1 MCCCFL
7 LGECR
12 LWSPPPLLVGILRVS
27 WESVLRPHIE
37 RLKIVNKKRP
47 KVWYQLKGIF
57 WLISLITSLLLSLV
71 YLFSLG
77 GTPSRNTP
85 FPHSLCCPCLQVPV
99 GTIIREHPS
108 RDILHDLLLP
118 DSSCV
123 VAAGGEGGMGNAIF
137 STLNRKPVECTPG
150 DLGEEKVIEVE
161 LQTITDLGLVGLP
174 NAGKSTLLQALSHTI
189 PKVAAYPFT
198 TLNPQVG
205 VVVRG
210 PGEEEEDLVTG
221 GRGVVCR

>member
-1 MCCCFL
+1 M
-7 LGECR
+7 
-12 LWSPPPLLVGILRVS
+12 
-27 WESVLRPHIE
+27 
-37 RLKIVNKKRP
+37 
-47 KVWYQLKGIF
+47 
-57 WLISLITSLLLSLV
+57 
-71 YLFSLG
+71 
-77 GTPSRNTP
+77 
-85 FPHSLCCPCLQVPV
+85 

-108 RDILHDLLLP
+108 KDILHDLLLP

-137 STLNRKPVECTPG
+137 SSTLNWKPVECTPG
-150 DLGEEKVIEVE
+150 DPGEKKVVEVE
-161 LQTITDLGLVGLP
+161 LRTIADVGLVGLP
-174 NAGKSTLLQALSHTI
+174 NAGKSTLLRALSHAT
-189 PKVAAYPFT
+189 PKVASYPFT